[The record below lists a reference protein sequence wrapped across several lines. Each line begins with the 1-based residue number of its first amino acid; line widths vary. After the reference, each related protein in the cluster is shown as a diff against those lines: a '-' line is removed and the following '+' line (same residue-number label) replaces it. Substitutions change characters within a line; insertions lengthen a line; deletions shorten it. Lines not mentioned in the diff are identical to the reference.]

1 MIYGN
6 NLKQLRER
14 IGISQKSLAEL
25 LNVTRPAYTQYESEY
40 NIIPLKHL
48 NTLCNY
54 FNVSL
59 DYIFNFNNEKNYPN
73 SKNEIDKTLAGKR
86 LKEFRKENNLTQEK
100 LAKKLNTTH
109 SVIADYEKG
118 RFLISTSFIYY
129 ICSNYKISADYL
141 LGKTDSPKYLK

>member
-1 MIYGN
+1 MFKINELRVKN
-6 NLKQLRER
+6 NL
-14 IGISQKSLAEL
+14 SQKELAKIIGLEYTL
-25 LNVTRPAYTQYESEY
+25 YNKYEKEYVT
-40 NIIPLKHL
+40 IPLKHL

-59 DYIFNFNNEKNYPN
+59 DYMLNFTTTKTYPN
-73 SKNEIDKTLAGKR
+73 YTKEIDKTLTGKR